1 MRQEQARTVIPH
13 VMQRTQQGRRTA
25 CLTFPA
31 ALVALTLVATA
42 CGGNPSDDGEADGPV
57 AVPDTFR
64 VAFETSRG
72 PFVVEA
78 IRAWAPNGADRFH
91 ALARTGF
98 FDEARFFRV
107 VPDFIAQFGLNGDR
121 RTNERW
127 ARRPIPD
134 DSARHSNLRGTIV
147 FTSTGPNSRSHQMF
161 INLVDNTQLDAQGFA
176 PFGRVVEGMAVV
188 DSLHGGY
195 GEEPSQHLI
204 IRLGNSYLT
213 RMFPKLDYIRT
224 ARIAGD
230 GTP

>member
-1 MRQEQARTVIPH
+1 
-13 VMQRTQQGRRTA
+13 MQRTEQENRRA
-25 CLTFPA
+25 RLTFPLAGLVLALLA
-31 ALVALTLVATA
+31 AA
-42 CGGNPSDDGEADGPV
+42 CGGDSRGGGLEDGAV

-72 PFVVEA
+72 PFVIEA

-91 ALARTGF
+91 TLARTGF

-127 ARRPIPD
+127 AKRPIPD
-134 DSARHSNLRGTIV
+134 DSARQSNVRGTIV
-147 FTSTGPNSRSHQMF
+147 FTSTGPDTRSHQMF
-161 INLVDNTQLDAQGFA
+161 INLVDNTQLDGQGFA

-188 DSLHGGY
+188 DSLYGGY

-204 IRLGNSYLT
+204 VRLGNSYLT

-224 ARIAGD
+224 ARIVGEAA
-230 GTP
+230 P

>member
-1 MRQEQARTVIPH
+1 
-13 VMQRTQQGRRTA
+13 MQRAEQDNRTIR
-25 CLTFPA
+25 LTFPLALLALALLA
-31 ALVALTLVATA
+31 AA
-42 CGGNPSDDGEADGPV
+42 CGGDSRGDGVEPGAV
-57 AVPDTFR
+57 TVPDTFR
-64 VAFETSRG
+64 VVFETSRG
-72 PFVVEA
+72 PFVIEA

-91 ALARTGF
+91 ALARSGF

-127 ARRPIPD
+127 AKRPIPD
-134 DSARHSNLRGTIV
+134 DSARQRNLRGTIV
-147 FTSTGPNSRSHQMF
+147 FTSTGPNTRSHQMF

-188 DSLHGGY
+188 DSLYGGY

-204 IRLGNSYLT
+204 VRLGNSYLT

-224 ARIAGD
+224 ARIVGEAA
-230 GTP
+230 P

>member
-1 MRQEQARTVIPH
+1 
-13 VMQRTQQGRRTA
+13 MQRTEQDCPAAR
-25 CLTFPA
+25 LTFPH
-31 ALVALTLVATA
+31 ALVALVLLATG
-42 CGGNPSDDGEADGPV
+42 CGGGASDEREEAGTIT
-57 AVPDTFR
+57 VPDTFR

-91 ALARTGF
+91 RLARSGF

-107 VPDFIAQFGLNGDR
+107 VPDFIAQFGLHGDR

-134 DSARHSNLRGTIV
+134 DTARQSNLRGTIV
-147 FTSTGPNSRSHQMF
+147 FTSTGPNTRSHQMF
-161 INLVDNTQLDAQGFA
+161 INLVDNTQLDTQGFA

-188 DSLHGGY
+188 DSLYGGY

-204 IRLGNSYLT
+204 VRLGNSYLT

-224 ARIAGD
+224 ARIVG
-230 GTP
+230 PNMP

>member
-1 MRQEQARTVIPH
+1 
-13 VMQRTQQGRRTA
+13 MQRAEQDRPTA
-25 CLTFPA
+25 RLTFPA
-31 ALVALTLVATA
+31 LILALALLAAA
-42 CGGNPSDDGEADGPV
+42 CGGDSRGDGAEAAAV

-72 PFVVEA
+72 PFVIEA

-127 ARRPIPD
+127 AKRPIPD
-134 DSARHSNLRGTIV
+134 DSARQRNLRGTIV
-147 FTSTGPNSRSHQMF
+147 FTSTGPDTRSHQMF
-161 INLVDNTQLDAQGFA
+161 INLVDNTQLDSRGFA
-176 PFGRVVEGMAVV
+176 PFGRVVDGMAVV
-188 DSLHGGY
+188 DSLYGGY

-204 IRLGNSYLT
+204 VRLGNSYLT

-224 ARIAGD
+224 ARIVGQAA
-230 GTP
+230 P

>member
-1 MRQEQARTVIPH
+1 M
-13 VMQRTQQGRRTA
+13 M
-25 CLTFPA
+25 PA
-31 ALVALTLVATA
+31 ARPARGLRLTMHAAAAAVLLLLAAA
-42 CGGNPSDDGEADGPV
+42 CGRDGPEGAAGEGAV
-57 AVPDTFR
+57 TVPDTFR

-91 ALARTGF
+91 ALARSGF

-127 ARRPIPD
+127 AKRPIPD
-134 DSARHSNLRGTIV
+134 DTARQSNVRGTLV
-147 FTSTGPNSRSHQMF
+147 FTSTGPNTRSHQMF
-161 INLVDNTQLDAQGFA
+161 VNLVDNTQLDAQGFA

-188 DSLHGGY
+188 DSLYGGY

-224 ARIAGD
+224 ARVAGAAA
-230 GTP
+230 P

>member
-1 MRQEQARTVIPH
+1 
-13 VMQRTQQGRRTA
+13 MQRTEQGNRRA
-25 CLTFPA
+25 RLTFPLALLVLALLA
-31 ALVALTLVATA
+31 AA
-42 CGGNPSDDGEADGPV
+42 CAGDPRGGGTEEGAV
-57 AVPDTFR
+57 TVPDTFR

-72 PFVVEA
+72 PFVIEA
-78 IRAWAPNGADRFH
+78 VRAWAPNGADRFH
-91 ALARTGF
+91 ALARSGF

-127 ARRPIPD
+127 AKRPIPD
-134 DSARHSNLRGTIV
+134 DSARQRNVRGTIV
-147 FTSTGPNSRSHQMF
+147 FTSTGPNTRSHQMF

-188 DSLHGGY
+188 DSLYGGY

-204 IRLGNSYLT
+204 VRLGNSYLT

-224 ARIAGD
+224 ARVVGA
-230 GTP
+230 PSP